1 MSHVD
6 EGTLHAYLD
15 GELPSSERVTL
26 EAHVAQCA
34 TCRASL
40 EEERALRARASTLL
54 GSVRPPERAIPPLE
68 ALRRAPRRLPWHVR
82 TPFAWAASIALALG
96 LGYYLRTP
104 GAGGPTTTN
113 APQPVIVAEDR
124 AASVD
129 RQKASAPAATVSEGR
144 RRAPVPRPTEQV
156 AHVNQP
162 GDSGTANVSLRDEA
176 QAAQAKARIANAPES
191 VAARLGR
198 ETLRLD
204 AVTVTAQ
211 GEPAAAPTPARA
223 ERERAAARAPSV
235 FIDGSVVQPL
245 TAKTWPVIDRR
256 VATLLLGDEAP
267 VGLPGLSVR
276 DFRRAPGNDG
286 TIVVEQAL
294 DSSTVIQIFQRPASN
309 AARPDSLGK
318 PSSGFFA
325 RFVGRLRVEIAG
337 PVSVDSLNRL
347 LEQVK
352 PLP

>member
-1 MSHVD
+1 MSHVH

-15 GELPSSERVTL
+15 GELPSSERVAL
-26 EAHVAQCA
+26 EAHLAQCA
-34 TCRASL
+34 TCRAGL

-54 GSVRPPERAIPPLE
+54 GSARPPERAIPPFE

-104 GAGGPTTTN
+104 GAGGPATTN
-113 APQPVIVAEDR
+113 APPPVIVADR
-124 AASVD
+124 AASVE

-144 RRAPVPRPTEQV
+144 RRAPMPRPTEQV
-156 AHVNQP
+156 AHLKQP
-162 GDSGTANVSLRDEA
+162 GDSGAANVSLRDEA
-176 QAAQAKARIANAPES
+176 QAAQTKARIANAPES

-204 AVTVTAQ
+204 AVTVTAR

-256 VATLLLGDEAP
+256 VATLLLGEEAP

-309 AARPDSLGK
+309 AARPDSGYTFSRL
-318 PSSGFFA
+318 FA

>member
-15 GELPSSERVTL
+15 GELPSSERVAL
-26 EAHVAQCA
+26 EAHLAQCA
-34 TCRASL
+34 TCRAGL

-54 GSVRPPERAIPPLE
+54 GSARPPERAIPPFE

-104 GAGGPTTTN
+104 GAGGPATTN

-162 GDSGTANVSLRDEA
+162 GDSGAANVSLRDEA
-176 QAAQAKARIANAPES
+176 QAAQAKPRIANAPES

-204 AVTVTAQ
+204 AVTVTAR
-211 GEPAAAPTPARA
+211 GEPTAAPTPARA
-223 ERERAAARAPSV
+223 ERERAAAQAPNV

-309 AARPDSLGK
+309 AARPDSGYAFSRL
-318 PSSGFFA
+318 FA

>member
-1 MSHVD
+1 M
-6 EGTLHAYLD
+6 
-15 GELPSSERVTL
+15 
-26 EAHVAQCA
+26 
-34 TCRASL
+34 
-40 EEERALRARASTLL
+40 
-54 GSVRPPERAIPPLE
+54 
-68 ALRRAPRRLPWHVR
+68 
-82 TPFAWAASIALALG
+82 
-96 LGYYLRTP
+96 
-104 GAGGPTTTN
+104 
-113 APQPVIVAEDR
+113 
-124 AASVD
+124 
-129 RQKASAPAATVSEGR
+129 
-144 RRAPVPRPTEQV
+144 PRPTEQV

-309 AARPDSLGK
+309 AARPDSGYAFSRL
-318 PSSGFFA
+318 FA